1 MKELW
6 VTGSTWGAD
15 RWWCW
20 RIERVIIQSFGDE
33 LVLVLAGSPGSQ
45 ITPNQASIDHM
56 RTYPGTVWKQFH
68 WAKVVMLIKECHQWP
83 QDQCTQL
90 LSLESE
96 DRSSGVNRCWHLIF
110 CGGLFVFYFIHILR
124 CNIFF
129 RCCQLW
135 LNWEHQAHCR
145 AGMMVMIV
153 WYLLSNVSN

>member
-6 VTGSTWGAD
+6 MTGSSWEAD
-15 RWWCW
+15 RCWCW
-20 RIERVIIQSFGDE
+20 RIERVIIQSFGYE

-83 QDQCTQL
+83 QDQCTWNWRSKLRCEL
-90 LSLESE
+90 LLASYFLW
-96 DRSSGVNRCWHLIF
+96 RAFR
-110 CGGLFVFYFIHILR
+110 FYFIHILR
-124 CNIFF
+124 CNTYFF
-129 RCCQLW
+129 GLVSFDW
-135 LNWEHQAHCR
+135 IENIKHIAEL
-145 AGMMVMIV
+145 VMIG